1 MTPRFLTLFWRQVI
15 RQAWRH
21 PLLTGLNIFSIA
33 LGVAVFLAIQIA
45 NRGALDSFRS
55 AASLTAGKAHLE
67 IRGDMDDSLLPAV
80 AATEGVLAAT
90 PLVEGIVPIPSRPG
104 EYLRLLGVD
113 PFSGAALFAFSLEDG
128 ADQPINYEQW
138 LGDPTAIALQPAARD
153 LGDTVTVLA
162 NGILRELHPRF
173 TFQPEGPLST
183 ADKRIAAMDIGWA
196 QELLG
201 KQGRLTA
208 MQVLL
213 KNPAEAGTV
222 AETLRK
228 ILPADVTV
236 TPPAARDREM
246 ETMLGAFQLNLT
258 AMSLVSI
265 IVGMFLIFNS
275 VGATVVR
282 RRTEIAVL
290 RACGA
295 TRFEVRALFLGGAAL
310 DALVGSA
317 LGLALGPVLARMA
330 SPALAGSIS
339 SLYDVI
345 RLDHL
350 TLGPWQAAGAFG
362 VGVAAAL
369 VAAWVPASEA
379 ARCDPA
385 RILHPGAARELSSPL
400 RWTGLAG
407 ACVLLAASV
416 ALSVW
421 TLRGGSKLLGFAAAG
436 AVLGGFSLFVP
447 WLTAAVARCFRG
459 CGRLAMLAS
468 DHLVRS
474 LHRNTV
480 TVAALGAAVAMT
492 ISVTV
497 MIHSFRASVHRWIEH
512 TLVAD
517 LYIAPAANDIVGLQA
532 FLPDT
537 SASTAAG
544 LPGVKD
550 IATFR
555 ELPIR
560 FRNAPTALTVID
572 GKGRGEVKF
581 LEGSAPDALALFESG
596 RAVAVSESFSTR
608 FGVNSGDQI
617 PLATPSGE
625 KLFPVCGVYRDF
637 TRDSGAV
644 MMDRGL
650 FRQHWPQDERIHSLA
665 LKLTP
670 NADPEAV
677 VAAFREQFGNEGQF
691 VIYNNASLRA
701 RVFEIFD
708 QTFAVTAILR
718 VIAIIVAVAGVL
730 FSFSV
735 LVIEREREI
744 GVLRSLGASRPQ
756 VVGIFLLEAVL
767 LGITASLS
775 GLVSGSALSV
785 VLTGVINKAF
795 FGWTI
800 ELTFPVST
808 LAATPLW
815 LIPAVLVAALIPAWR
830 AAGIRPALAVR
841 FE

>member
-1 MTPRFLTLFWRQVI
+1 M
-15 RQAWRH
+15 
-21 PLLTGLNIFSIA
+21 
-33 LGVAVFLAIQIA
+33 
-45 NRGALDSFRS
+45 
-55 AASLTAGKAHLE
+55 
-67 IRGDMDDSLLPAV
+67 
-80 AATEGVLAAT
+80 
-90 PLVEGIVPIPSRPG
+90 
-104 EYLRLLGVD
+104 
-113 PFSGAALFAFSLEDG
+113 
-128 ADQPINYEQW
+128 
-138 LGDPTAIALQPAARD
+138 
-153 LGDTVTVLA
+153 
-162 NGILRELHPRF
+162 
-173 TFQPEGPLST
+173 
-183 ADKRIAAMDIGWA
+183 
-196 QELLG
+196 
-201 KQGRLTA
+201 
-208 MQVLL
+208 
-213 KNPAEAGTV
+213 
-222 AETLRK
+222 
-228 ILPADVTV
+228 
-236 TPPAARDREM
+236 
-246 ETMLGAFQLNLT
+246 
-258 AMSLVSI
+258 
-265 IVGMFLIFNS
+265 
-275 VGATVVR
+275 
-282 RRTEIAVL
+282 
-290 RACGA
+290 
-295 TRFEVRALFLGGAAL
+295 
-310 DALVGSA
+310 
-317 LGLALGPVLARMA
+317 
-330 SPALAGSIS
+330 AGSIS
-339 SLYDVI
+339 SLYQVI

-350 TLGPWQAAGAFG
+350 TLGPWQAAAAFG
-362 VGVAAAL
+362 VGMAAAL
-369 VAAWVPASEA
+369 AAAWFPSSEA

-385 RILHPGAARELSSPL
+385 RILHPGAAREIFTPL

-407 ACVLLAASV
+407 AIVLLAASI

-436 AVLGGFSLFVP
+436 AVLGGFSLLVP

-480 TVAALGAAVAMT
+480 TVAALAAAVAMT

-497 MIHSFRASVHRWIEH
+497 MIHSFRASVQRWIEH
-512 TLVAD
+512 TLIAD

-532 FLPDT
+532 FLPEN
-537 SASTAAG
+537 AA
-544 LPGVKD
+544 PWAATRPEVERT
-550 IATFR
+550 ATFR
-555 ELPIR
+555 ELPLR
-560 FRNAPTALTVID
+560 FREAPAALTVIE
-572 GKGRGEVKF
+572 GKGRGDLEF
-581 LEGSAPDALALFESG
+581 LEGSAPDAPATFQAG

-608 FGVNSGDQI
+608 FGINSGDEI

-625 KLFPVCGVYRDF
+625 KMFLVCGVYRDF

-650 FRQHWPQDERIHSLA
+650 FRQHWPRDERIHSLA

-670 NADPEAV
+670 GTDANAVND
-677 VAAFREQFGNEGQF
+677 AFRRHFGNEGQF

-708 QTFAVTAILR
+708 QTFAVTSILR

-756 VVGIFLLEAVL
+756 VVGIFLMEAVL
-767 LGITASLS
+767 LGLTASLS

-815 LIPAVLVAALIPAWR
+815 LIPAVLIAALLPAWR

>member
-1 MTPRFLTLFWRQVI
+1 MTPRFPTLFWRQVV

-21 PLLTGLNIFSIA
+21 PLLTGLNILSIA

-67 IRGDMDDSLLPAV
+67 IRGDMDDGLLPGV
-80 AATEGVLAAT
+80 AATEGVLTAT
-90 PLVEGIVPIPSRPG
+90 PLVEGIVPIPGRPG
-104 EYLRLLGVD
+104 EYLRILGVD
-113 PFSGAALFAFSLEDG
+113 PFSGAALFAFALEDVN
-128 ADQPINYEQW
+128 DQPINYEKW
-138 LGDPTAIALQPAARD
+138 LGDPTAIAIQPAARD
-153 LGDTVTVLA
+153 LGNPIPVLA

-173 TFQPEGPLST
+173 TFRPEGPLST

-208 MQVLL
+208 MQVVL
-213 KNPAEAGTV
+213 KNPAEIEVV
-222 AETLRK
+222 ADRLRK

-236 TPPAARDREM
+236 TPPAARDKEM

-317 LGLALGPVLARMA
+317 LGLAVGPVLARMA

-339 SLYDVI
+339 SLYEVI

-350 TLGPWQAAGAFG
+350 TLGPWQAAAAFG

-369 VAAWVPASEA
+369 VAAWAPASEA

-385 RILHPGAARELSSPL
+385 KILHPGSARELSSPL
-400 RWTGLAG
+400 RWTGLAC
-407 ACVLLAASV
+407 AIVLLAASF

-421 TLRGGSKLLGFAAAG
+421 TLNGGSKLLGFAAAG
-436 AVLGGFSLFVP
+436 AVLGGFSMLVP
-447 WLTAAVARCFRG
+447 WLTASVARSFRG

-480 TVAALGAAVAMT
+480 TVAALAAAVAMT

-497 MIHSFRASVHRWIEH
+497 MIHSFRASVQSWIER

-537 SASTAAG
+537 AAAG
-544 LPGVKD
+544 AAALPGVER

-555 ELPIR
+555 ELPVR

-572 GKGRGEVKF
+572 GKGRGDLEF
-581 LEGSAPDALALFESG
+581 LEGSAPNALALFESG
-596 RAVAVSESFSTR
+596 QAVAVSESFSTR
-608 FGVNSGDQI
+608 FGVKSGDQI

-625 KLFPVCGVYRDF
+625 KTFPVCGVYRDF

-650 FRQHWPQDERIHSLA
+650 FRQYWPQDERIHSLA
-665 LKLTP
+665 LKLMPGTD
-670 NADPEAV
+670 AETII
-677 VAAFREQFGNEGQF
+677 AAFRGQFGNEGQF

-708 QTFAVTAILR
+708 QTFAVTSILR
-718 VIAIIVAVAGVL
+718 IIAIIVAVAGVL

-756 VVGIFLLEAVL
+756 VAGIFLIEAVL
-767 LGITASLS
+767 LGITASMS
-775 GLVSGSALSV
+775 GLVSGCALSV

-800 ELTFPVST
+800 DLTFPVST

-815 LIPAVLVAALIPAWR
+815 LIPAVLVAALFPAWR
-830 AAGIRPALAVR
+830 AAGVRPALAVR

>member
-1 MTPRFLTLFWRQVI
+1 MTPRFLTLFWRQVV

-21 PLLTGLNIFSIA
+21 PLLTGLNILSIA

-67 IRGDMDDSLLPAV
+67 IRGDMDDALFPAIV
-80 AATEGVLAAT
+80 ATEGVRTAT
-90 PLVEGIVPIPSRPG
+90 PLVEGIVSIPGQPG
-104 EYLRLLGVD
+104 EYLRILGVD
-113 PFSGAALFAFSLEDG
+113 PFSGAEIFGFALEDG
-128 ADQPINYEQW
+128 KDGPLDFEKW
-138 LGDPTAIALQPAARD
+138 LGDPAAIAIQPTARD
-153 LGDTVTVLA
+153 LGTSVTVLA
-162 NGILRELHPRF
+162 NGSLRELSPRF
-173 TFQPEGPLST
+173 VFQPDGPLST

-201 KQGRLTA
+201 KPGRLTA
-208 MQVLL
+208 IQVLL
-213 KNPAEAGTV
+213 NDPAT
-222 AETLRK
+222 AETAADRLRQ

-236 TPPAARDREM
+236 SPPAARDREM
-246 ETMLGAFQLNLT
+246 KTMLGAFQLNLT

-317 LGLALGPVLARMA
+317 LGVALGPVLARMA
-330 SPALAGSIS
+330 SPAMAGSIS
-339 SLYDVI
+339 SLYEVI

-350 TLGPWQAAGAFG
+350 ALGPGQAAAAFG
-362 VGVAAAL
+362 IGVAAAL
-369 VAAWVPASEA
+369 VAAWAPASEA

-385 RILHPGAARELSSPL
+385 HILHPGAAREMFTPL
-400 RWTGLAG
+400 RGTWLAG
-407 ACVLLAASV
+407 AVVLLLASFI
-416 ALSVW
+416 LSVW

-436 AVLGGFSLFVP
+436 AVLAGFSLLVP
-447 WLTAAVARCFRG
+447 WLTAAVARSFRG
-459 CGRLAMLAS
+459 CGRLTKLAS

-480 TVAALGAAVAMT
+480 TVAALASAVAMT

-517 LYIAPAANDIVGLQA
+517 LYVAPAGNDIIGLQA
-532 FLPDT
+532 FLPDDAAT
-537 SASTAAG
+537 WTAS
-544 LPGVKD
+544 LPGVEST
-550 IATFR
+550 ATFR
-555 ELPIR
+555 ELPVR
-560 FRNAPTALTVID
+560 FRDAPTSLTVID
-572 GKGRGEVKF
+572 GRGRGDLEF
-581 LEGSAPDALALFESG
+581 LEGSVPDALAAFEAG

-608 FGVNSGDQI
+608 FGVKTGDQI
-617 PLATPSGE
+617 PLATPTGE
-625 KLFPVCGVYRDF
+625 RTFPVCGVYRDF

-650 FRQHWPQDERIHSLA
+650 FRQHWPNDERLHSLA

-670 NADPEAV
+670 GTDGDQ
-677 VAAFREQFGNEGQF
+677 VAEAFRQRFGNDGQF
-691 VIYNNASLRA
+691 LIYNNASLRA

-800 ELTFPVST
+800 DLTFPVPV

-815 LIPAVLVAALIPAWR
+815 LIPAVLIAALIPAWR